1 MGGMMSILMKVLMAI
16 VAVVISAG
24 VSYAQEE
31 GQAKGPP
38 PALVVVSEITL
49 GSAEPVADF
58 VGTVYYSK
66 VSDVASEVEGQV
78 EVVRFEEGYRVK
90 EGQELVLLSTDL
102 LDATIRSTRASY
114 EQVLAQ
120 LEKARKDFKRIEAIY
135 KEESIAETVYDENLF
150 RVKELDSKAASM
162 EAELERLE
170 LERQKKAIKSPF
182 NGLVITKSVEKG
194 EWVSGGST
202 VAVVARD
209 SEVDIIVD
217 VPEGILR
224 YMKPGRM
231 VRIRAAGRLLE
242 GAYLTFIPKGDVATR
257 TFSVKI
263 RMDNKAA
270 LVEGMEAVA
279 ELPQGE
285 KTTGLVVPRDAVVSQ
300 FGMTVIFLAENN
312 VARMVPVEVTGYEG
326 LKAGVKSKGPP
337 LSEGMAVVVK
347 GQERLRDGQQITIIK
362 GSGIEGSGH

>member
-1 MGGMMSILMKVLMAI
+1 MSILTKVLTAI
-16 VAVVISAG
+16 VVVVISAG
-24 VSYAQEE
+24 VSCAQEE

-38 PALVVVSEITL
+38 PALVVVSEVAL
-49 GSAEPVADF
+49 GSTEPVADF

-90 EGQELVLLSTDL
+90 KGQELVLLSTDL

-120 LEKARKDFKRIEAIY
+120 LEKAKKDFKRIEALY

-150 RVKELDSKAASM
+150 RVRELDRKAASM

-202 VAVVARD
+202 VAVVAMD
-209 SEVDIIVD
+209 SEVDVIVD

-224 YMKPGRM
+224 YMKPGRT

-242 GAYLTFIPKGDVATR
+242 GAYLTFIPRGDVATR

-312 VARMVPVEVTGYEG
+312 TARMVPVEVTGYEG
-326 LKAGVKSKGPP
+326 LKAGVKSGGPP
-337 LSEGMAVVVK
+337 LSEGMMVVVK

-362 GSGIEGSGH
+362 GSGR